1 MQKKTLV
8 QTLLLVLGPFTLA
21 AAQSGPDT
29 GRDIA
34 QKAQV
39 TQFAYKT
46 LTVSGEMTLSRGS
59 NSIGQRAISVELI
72 EHDGAD
78 AYDQARITINAPTAL
93 KDTRLLS
100 WSSAKGED
108 QQWLVTPR
116 TGRVQRIAER
126 GRQASFVSSDFSYE
140 DILKWQ
146 IDDYDYVRVG
156 QGACPAG
163 TCVIVDAKPR
173 NRYSSYTKLKVYY
186 DETYRISQIEY
197 FANGGEK
204 PRKTLVHSGYVRQGA
219 TWQPSRSRMTD
230 HDTESATEIVWSAYG
245 IDAPIDER
253 VMSPSAI
260 GR

>member
-1 MQKKTLV
+1 MQKKTVV
-8 QTLLLVLGPFTLA
+8 QTLLFALAPFMLA
-21 AAQSGPDT
+21 GAQTSPDT

-34 QKAQV
+34 QKSQV
-39 TQFAYKT
+39 TQFTYKT
-46 LTVSGEMTLSRGS
+46 MTVSGEMTLSRGS
-59 NSIGQRAISVELI
+59 ESIGQRAIAVELI

-100 WSSAKGED
+100 WSSGKGED

-116 TGRVQRIAER
+116 TGRVQRIADR
-126 GRQASFVSSDFSYE
+126 GRQAAFVSSDFSYE

-146 IDDYDYVRVG
+146 IDDYDYVRAG

-163 TCVIVDAKPR
+163 ACVIVDAKPR
-173 NRYSSYTKLKVYY
+173 NRFSSYTLLKVYY
-186 DETYRISQIEY
+186 DEAYRISKIEY

-230 HDTESATEIVWSAYG
+230 HETETATEIVWSAYG

-253 VMSPSAI
+253 IMSPSTS